1 MVGLYHCAV
10 VNELLLDDEG
20 GGADDQVLVGVDD
33 HSRVVGTVAVLHGS
47 ETPWKKPISL
57 NQKSEVASHNTIF
70 SS

>member
-47 ETPWKKPISL
+47 ETL
-57 NQKSEVASHNTIF
+57 
-70 SS
+70 